1 MVSQTTRGSDTA
13 IHRRVKAVGVCAQ
26 RPAAAAFADV
36 VSLRRATAVD
46 DEGVLRLAA
55 ARVALVGEAVGEAP
69 SGPALSARD
78 DEERVLTMVGV

>member
-26 RPAAAAFADV
+26 RPAAVAFADV

-46 DEGVLRLAA
+46 DEGVLRL

-78 DEERVLTMVGV
+78 DEERVLTMVGG

>member
-26 RPAAAAFADV
+26 RPAAVAADV

-46 DEGVLRLAA
+46 DEGVLRL